1 MSKKYSVL
9 ILPHRGTRIRRFA
22 VSKRSIFCLLSG
34 GTALLGIGGWMLGNY
49 LWQNHLLEIGQ
60 LKSRARAQQENFA
73 SAQEQSQ
80 EKFSALQDRN
90 KDIRALLVNWKGLQ
104 EKVQA
109 SLPSKHRSSLN
120 GHYAV
125 EELESNLSLLHSELE
140 NLIASIPSTMPT
152 NGHISSPVGMRRSP
166 WTGKQEF
173 HAGLDIPNRVGTSV
187 YAPGNGVVESV
198 SVGNGNG
205 RMVVLDHGQG
215 IVTKYAHLSKS
226 FVKKGDRVRKGQ
238 KIAAVGNT
246 GKSTNP
252 HLHYE
257 VRVNGIPID
266 PRRKLIKK

>member
-1 MSKKYSVL
+1 
-9 ILPHRGTRIRRFA
+9 
-22 VSKRSIFCLLSG
+22 
-34 GTALLGIGGWMLGNY
+34 MLGNY

-238 KIAAVGNT
+238 KIGAVGNT